1 MEWKFFKTLD
11 ILRQAFG
18 QYRWH
23 ISALI
28 ILGVLSG
35 MLESFGVTALIPL
48 FSLIVQNG
56 TESNDFFSRTVVQ
69 VFTYLPF
76 SYSLK
81 SLLALIVSLFLF
93 RAVVIVVFNYLRARI
108 YTSYMIRT
116 MDELLRKI
124 FKASW
129 PYLLR
134 QKLGYA
140 ELTLTRDVRQGS
152 DLLKVLGQAILVFTS
167 LVIYIAVA
175 VKISLPIALITAF
188 AGGIFLV
195 LLGPLRKAIKAVGA
209 ETAPLEK
216 EISYFLNEYTL
227 GIKAVKSA
235 AVEKEVFR
243 KGIGYFRDF
252 KRLLVRSMVIQ
263 SLGIS
268 AIQPLSIIFISGV
281 FLFWYARSDFKLG
294 AFLALIYLIQ
304 KIFVYIEAGQG
315 ALHSINEK
323 IPYVENVINF
333 KEALSQNVEE
343 KEKGIAF
350 DFFSRIVFKNINFS
364 YDLRLPILRDV
375 NFTLERGKTLGLIG
389 PSGAGKTSLADL
401 LLRLFVPSS
410 GEILI
415 DGVNIGKVDLG
426 EWRRKIGYVS
436 QDMFLLNDTIENN
449 IRFYNPLLTAEKARQ
464 AARLANIYDFAMSLP
479 AGFDTVVG
487 ERGIMLSAG
496 QRQRV
501 VLARILARE
510 PEILIMDEATSALD
524 NESELLIEKAIRAL
538 RGKITV
544 FIIAHRLS
552 TVMNTDRILALDN
565 GTIMEEGEPAELL
578 KNKESYFYRMYNI
591 KEEHKKMISN
601 K

>member
-1 MEWKFFKTLD
+1 MKWKFFKTLNFF
-11 ILRQAFG
+11 RQAFG

-23 ISALI
+23 ISVLVV
-28 ILGVLSG
+28 LGVLSG
-35 MLESFGVTALIPL
+35 VLESFGVTALIPL
-48 FSLIVQNG
+48 FSLIVQSG
-56 TESNDFFSRTVVQ
+56 TENTDFFSRTIAQ

-76 SYSLK
+76 RYSLN

-93 RAVVIVVFNYLRARI
+93 RAAVIVVFNYVRARI

-116 MDELLRKI
+116 MDELLRKVY
-124 FKASW
+124 KASW

-134 QKLGYA
+134 QKLGYL

-167 LVIYIAVA
+167 LAVYAAVA
-175 VKISLPIALITAF
+175 VNISFPITLITAF
-188 AGGIFLV
+188 AGALLLV
-195 LLGPLRKAIKAVGA
+195 FLGPLRKAIKAVGE

-216 EISYFLNEYTL
+216 EISYFLNEHTL

-243 KGIGYFRDF
+243 KGIGYFLDF
-252 KRLLVRSMVIQ
+252 KKLLVRSMVIQ

-268 AIQPLSIIFISGV
+268 AIQPLSIIFISGIFV
-281 FLFWYARSDFKLG
+281 FWYARPDFKLG
-294 AFLALIYLIQ
+294 AFVALIYLIQ
-304 KIFVYIEAGQG
+304 KVFVYIEAGQG

-323 IPYVENVINF
+323 IPYVENVIKF
-333 KEALSQNVEE
+333 REALMQNVEE
-343 KEKGIAF
+343 KEKGLSF
-350 DFFSRIVFKNINFS
+350 NFFSRIVFKNVNFS
-364 YDLRLPILRDV
+364 YDFRLPILRDV
-375 NFTLERGKTLGLIG
+375 NFALLWGETLGLIG

-415 DGVNIGKVDLG
+415 DDVNIGKVDLG

-449 IRFYNPLLTAEKARQ
+449 IRFYSPLLTAEKVRQ

-524 NESELLIEKAIRAL
+524 NESELLVEKSIHAL

-552 TVMNTDRILALDN
+552 TVMNADRILALEN
-565 GTIMEEGEPAELL
+565 GTITEEGKPSELL
-578 KNKESYFYRMYNI
+578 KNKESYFYRMYNL
-591 KEEHKKMISN
+591 KEERKKE
-601 K
+601 